1 MSVADS
7 FYLNKRD
14 QAKLRDELATI
25 SGLVENLSVTIT
37 RQARIQKAN
46 LGRPKRQRPGP
57 RPPVHFGAW
66 TAADDLHNALTTWVR
81 LVCEQRCIYY
91 RESNDML
98 TLARWLRKN
107 MVALALTEGAGEA
120 YEDLSPKIAECWR
133 HVDLPPDD
141 QIMIDHV
148 RVDEAAGSVVT
159 LDTITAVANRIG
171 PMAKG
176 LNRDRL
182 RYLIKGG
189 KVRAR
194 GQDPD
199 TGTKFYR
206 LGDVMH
212 AHNDKT
218 KKRRA

>member
-1 MSVADS
+1 MSVSDGFFLS
-7 FYLNKRD
+7 RRD
-14 QAKLRDELATI
+14 QARLRDELGTI
-25 SGLVENLSVTIT
+25 SGLVENLSVTIA

-57 RPPVHFGAW
+57 RPPVHFGAF

-107 MVALALTEGAGEA
+107 MVALALTEGGGEA

-141 QIMIDHV
+141 QVMIDHV
-148 RVDEAAGSVVT
+148 RVTEAAGSVVT
-159 LDTITAVANRIG
+159 LDTVTAVANRIG
-171 PMAKG
+171 DMAKG

-182 RYLIKGG
+182 RYLVRCGR
-189 KVRAR
+189 VRACR
-194 GQDPD
+194 QDPD

-206 LGDVMH
+206 LGDVLH
-212 AHNDKT
+212 AHNDRT
-218 KKRRA
+218 RRRG